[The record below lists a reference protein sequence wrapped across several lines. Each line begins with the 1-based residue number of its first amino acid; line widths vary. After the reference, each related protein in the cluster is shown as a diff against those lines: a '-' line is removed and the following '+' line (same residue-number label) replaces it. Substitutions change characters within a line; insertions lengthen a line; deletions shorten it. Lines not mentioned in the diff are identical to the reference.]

1 MEMVLLRNLKDYE
14 SLPLTKWNIRQ
25 PPEDDEMREVADAS
39 WQLDLVLVPGL
50 AFTTAG
56 ERLGRGRGYYDA
68 FLASCSADVAVVALA
83 FDEQMV
89 EQVPAGE
96 KDFRVQRVVSPTRS

>member
-1 MEMVLLRNLKDYE
+1 MEMVLLRDLKDYE

-25 PPEDDEMREVADAS
+25 PPEGDEMREVADAS
-39 WQLDLVLVPGL
+39 RQLDLVLVPGL

-96 KDFRVQRVVSPTRS
+96 KDFRVQRVVSPTKS